1 MLENNALDKT
11 NIHNIPIVGRIA
23 NFICDVRFKTQFI
36 KKCIYKINQD

>member
-23 NFICDVRFKTQFI
+23 NFICDVRFKTQLLKNVFT
-36 KKCIYKINQD
+36 K